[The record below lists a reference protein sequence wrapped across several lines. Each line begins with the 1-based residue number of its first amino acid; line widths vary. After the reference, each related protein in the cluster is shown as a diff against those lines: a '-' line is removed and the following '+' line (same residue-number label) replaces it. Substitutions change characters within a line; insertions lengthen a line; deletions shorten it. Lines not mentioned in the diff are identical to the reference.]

1 MKVSALKTMSLFE
14 YYKGVFST
22 AMAIFQS
29 PFLSLTSPTF
39 QTTVVLEATRVWIQ
53 FFSSSGVVEFMYY
66 SNSEWSLL
74 PWLHNNPKGV
84 GPSQRRS
91 NTLI

>member
-22 AMAIFQS
+22 AMAIFHS

-53 FFSSSGVVEFMYY
+53 FLVHQVL
-66 SNSEWSLL
+66 WSLCITVTV
-74 PWLHNNPKGV
+74 NGV
-84 GPSQRRS
+84 YFHGCTIIQRGLGHLS
-91 NTLI
+91 AVQIH